1 MCLVQPSL
9 ESKLIAAFVK
19 HICHQS
25 FLFKS
30 FCYREMVSAM
40 FEASDH
46 FVALPYGSDA
56 VQFVCMHMHLRV
68 CLYAVPV
75 STL

>member
-1 MCLVQPSL
+1 
-9 ESKLIAAFVK
+9 
-19 HICHQS
+19 
-25 FLFKS
+25 
-30 FCYREMVSAM
+30 MVSAM